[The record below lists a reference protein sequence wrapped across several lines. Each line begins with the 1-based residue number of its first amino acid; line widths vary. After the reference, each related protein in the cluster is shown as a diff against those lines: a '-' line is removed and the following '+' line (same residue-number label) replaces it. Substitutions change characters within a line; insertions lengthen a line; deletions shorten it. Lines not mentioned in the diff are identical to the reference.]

1 MIKKYYYKT
10 NLNTKY
16 IKNIY
21 YIKYYNLLSLR
32 LLQLVFTVL

>member
-10 NLNTKY
+10 NLFTKY
-16 IKNIY
+16 IY
-21 YIKYYNLLSLR
+21 YIKYYNLLSFS